1 MKNQTRE
8 NELMNQKKL
17 DISLFCEGVGCALAS
32 HCHRYVDGR
41 GIRRDTPGYSW
52 MHCCNEEER
61 NGYVPMS

>member
-1 MKNQTRE
+1 
-8 NELMNQKKL
+8 MNQKKL